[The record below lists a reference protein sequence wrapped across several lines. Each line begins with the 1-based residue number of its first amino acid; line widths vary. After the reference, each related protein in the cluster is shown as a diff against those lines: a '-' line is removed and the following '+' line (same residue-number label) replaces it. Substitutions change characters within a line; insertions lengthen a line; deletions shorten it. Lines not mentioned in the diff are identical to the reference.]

1 MAIPEEKPPIPDT
14 MPVMV
19 LQGATLFPH
28 GLLPLCIF
36 EHRYRDMLVH
46 ALQTDRMFCI
56 GNVLPGVDPETHP
69 DPVHHLTTAGLIRAC
84 VTHDNGTSHLML
96 AGMQRVEIVGWEEL
110 EPFRIARVVPQPCF
124 QEDEEEVSEIALEVI
139 DLCELLTRE
148 SDIGVSSDL
157 SGHLRGIKCPA
168 TISDVVAQNFVTDSV
183 LRQQLLETLDVRK
196 RLEFLVPCLSMMI
209 SGGGK

>member
-1 MAIPEEKPPIPDT
+1 MPIPEEKPPIPDT

-36 EHRYRDMLVH
+36 EERYRELLSF
-46 ALQTDRMFCI
+46 ALETDRMFCI
-56 GNVLPGVDPETHP
+56 GNVLPGVDPEKHP

-84 VTHDNGTSHLML
+84 VTHENGTSHLML

-110 EPFRIARVVPQPCF
+110 EPFRIARIVPQPCLLE
-124 QEDEEEVSEIALEVI
+124 EDCEVSEMTLEVI
-139 DLCELLTRE
+139 DLCEKITK
-148 SDIGVSSDL
+148 SNSVAASANL

-168 TISDVVAQNFVTDSV
+168 TITDIVAQNFVTDSM
-183 LRQQLLETLDVRK
+183 LRQQLLETLNVRD
-196 RLEFLVPCLSMMI
+196 RLASLVPCLSMI
-209 SGGGK
+209 ASGDKK